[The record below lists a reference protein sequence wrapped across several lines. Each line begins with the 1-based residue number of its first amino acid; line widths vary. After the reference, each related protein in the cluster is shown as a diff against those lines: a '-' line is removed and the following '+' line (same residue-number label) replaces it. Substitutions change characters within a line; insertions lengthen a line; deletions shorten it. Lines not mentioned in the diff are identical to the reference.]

1 MSRPV
6 DWSPVGLDIDPTPG
20 DPVLVLSGGREY
32 LEVADAINGAASAM
46 ARLDVDGAV
55 SAAVDALVEARDDT
69 IGQIRKAHARYTA
82 AGDALISYANV
93 LESVQSD
100 TARALED
107 ARAAFDEQ
115 ADATRTR
122 TYYTQ
127 LAEVETDPATRAT
140 YLQHADLAADT
151 LTTSQQVMARAQR
164 EVTTAV
170 DVRDQAAEH
179 AANHIH
185 HTTASD
191 GLDDS
196 WWDNW
201 GSKIVAA
208 VADVADLVSQI
219 TGTLAVVVA
228 FIPVVGQALAGAL
241 LVITAVT
248 AITSALAN
256 IALAATG
263 KRTWAQAGV
272 AVASAALSTLGLG
285 TAARAATGISKTALS
300 AGARQSATGL
310 KNLGTSGLQDGA
322 TGLDRQPVCKVS
334 FGTCFTAGTLI
345 HTPHGD
351 RPIETLRAGDQV
363 YCYDQ
368 TTSATTVETVEET
381 FERTTRTLIHLT
393 IAGHVLT
400 TTPEHPFMVHELGWI
415 QATDLHPGDHL
426 ITADER
432 HATVDAIETKTADAS
447 DAVTVYNLHV
457 HTHHTYYVLA
467 GNHPVLVHN
476 MAGHQIALAEHEAAG
491 GHAIARHVGRSDAFL
506 KSRDIELASTFR
518 DVAAAE
524 RATAENLRANAKRI
538 GSWLEGTKGQLPI
551 RNSMSPADGRVYVRG
566 EDRFVSPHE
575 VVTFLRRN
583 PAMPDGYHIVTSYPT
598 INKDLL

>member
-1 MSRPV
+1 MA
-6 DWSPVGLDIDPTPG
+6 IDPTPG

-32 LEVADAINGAASAM
+32 LEVAAAINGAASAM
-46 ARLDVDGAV
+46 TRLDVDGAV

-82 AGDALISYANV
+82 AGDALITYAGV
-93 LESVQSD
+93 LDTVQSD
-100 TARALED
+100 TARALEA

-127 LAEVETDPATRAT
+127 LAEVETDPVARAT

-170 DVRDQAAEH
+170 DVRDRAAEH
-179 AANHIH
+179 AADHIH

-208 VADVADLVSQI
+208 IADVADLVSQI
-219 TGTLAVVVA
+219 TGTLAMVVA

-285 TAARAATGISKTALS
+285 TAARAATGISKTALA
-300 AGARQSATGL
+300 AGTRQSATGL

-334 FGTCFTAGTLI
+334 FGTCFTAGTLVA
-345 HTPHGD
+345 TPDGD
-351 RPIETLRAGDQV
+351 RPIEDLRAGDV
-363 YCYDQ
+363 VHCYDQ
-368 TTSATTVETVEET
+368 TTGTRTIETIEET
-381 FERTTRTLIHLT
+381 FARPTTTLIHLT

-400 TTPEHPFMVHELGWI
+400 TTPEHPFMVHGLGWI
-415 QATDLHPGDHL
+415 QATDLHPGDLL

-476 MAGHQIALAEHEAAG
+476 MAGHNGIAPTASGERARFISDQRRTHILDGDVTGG
-491 GHAIARHVGRSDAFL
+491 GHRWPGGPGKSPFPREWSDDEIMEHVSNVVTDPRSTWSEGGPGGALFTRTGR
-506 KSRDIELASTFR
+506 
-518 DVAAAE
+518 
-524 RATAENLRANAKRI
+524 
-538 GSWLEGTKGQLPI
+538 
-551 RNSMSPADGRVYVRG
+551 PA
-566 EDRFVSPHE
+566 RFVVVGE
-575 VVTFLRRN
+575 RQGVRIKVVTA
-583 PAMPDGYHIVTSYPT
+583 PAGEGIVTAYPVGGAFVGS
-598 INKDLL
+598 